1 MKKILSAFILLA
13 FSLPILSLSSLQ
25 GGAGGES
32 VSTVE
37 SVAGLFPLANSGRL
51 VWNFNAGWRFHL
63 GDVAGAEAKDF
74 DDQTWEVVSTPH
86 TVQLMPAEASGC
98 RNYQGVAWYRKH
110 FTLPKECQG
119 REVTL
124 HFEAIMG
131 KQTIYV
137 NGQQVKVHEG
147 GYLPVTISLSS
158 PGLSVGDDFVIAIC
172 ADNSDDKT
180 YPPGK
185 KQMTLDFAYHGGIY
199 RDVWLIAKQKVA
211 ITDAIEENKV
221 AGGGIFVHYANITTK
236 SAEVFVDT
244 EVRNNDSRP
253 RTVTVENVLFPS
265 VAVVLQ
271 QTKPTPIGTQRTKV
285 TLQAGEAR
293 TVTQHFVVKNP
304 RLWSP
309 EGPYLYTIGTR
320 VMDGKQSL
328 DGGATRIGI
337 RSFEF
342 RPTPQPLPEREG
354 SSYFQGNESIQQQ
367 SSPLPHRE
375 GQGGGSPGFY
385 LNGQRYH
392 QLVGANRHQ
401 DFAYVGNAMPNSQQW
416 RDVQRLKDCGFT
428 IIRTA
433 HYPQDPSFMDACDE
447 LGLFIIVA
455 TPGWQYWNKD
465 QGWDEKVH
473 ENTRQII
480 RRDRNHP
487 CVLMWEP
494 ILNETRYPEEFALKA
509 LQITKDEYPYPYRPV
524 AAADMHSAGVM
535 DHYDVVYGWPG
546 DDFTVLSGSAGQSTA
561 QPSASQLPRQ
571 CIFTREFG
579 ELVDDWYAHNNLNR
593 ASRSWGERPMLV
605 QAMSLLRS
613 TDELYKTTG
622 QFIGGCQWHP
632 FDHQRGY
639 HPDPYWGGNYD
650 AFRQPKTA
658 QAMFAATLT
667 PARAASLGD
676 VATKS
681 QQTIKGIVSI
691 AHEMTQFSERD
702 VTVFSNCDSVRLTLY
717 GGEHCWTQPVTK
729 VGRLTAQALPKTAQ
743 SCGNGCAP
751 GGYAVFKDAWD
762 FFEARNWSYTQ
773 RNWQNVKMVAE
784 GIIDGQVVCKEE
796 KMPSRRSTKLRL
808 YADEMGRPLVADGS
822 DFIVVVCEVTDDSG
836 HVRRLAKEQI
846 LFSVEGEGEIIGDA
860 SIGANPRTVEWGSAP
875 VLIRSTRQ
883 AGKIKIKAEVQYPGV
898 HAPTPA
904 ELEIESVA
912 YDMPFCDDGENGGM
926 KARGHGNTSGAD
938 TNLAPS
944 GSRSPVAPAQRISES
959 EKARLLKEVEAQQ
972 ADFGIQ
978 K

>member
-1 MKKILSAFILLA
+1 MRRLISFLPLFLLT
-13 FSLPILSLSSLQ
+13 FLPLKAQTSI
-25 GGAGGES
+25 
-32 VSTVE
+32 
-37 SVAGLFPLANSGRL
+37 AGLFPLENSGRL

-63 GDVAGAEAKDF
+63 GDVAQAAQKDF
-74 DDQTWEVVSTPH
+74 DDKAWEVVSTPH

-98 RNYQGVAWYRKH
+98 RNYQGIAWYRKH
-110 FTLPKECQG
+110 FILPNECAG
-119 REVTL
+119 RDVIL

-137 NGQQVKVHEG
+137 NGQKVKEHEG
-147 GYLPVTISLSS
+147 GYLPINVNLTDLGCSA
-158 PGLSVGDDFVIAIC
+158 GEECVVAIC

-199 RDVWLIAKQKVA
+199 RDVWLIAKSKVA
-211 ITDAIEENKV
+211 ITDAVEEQQV
-221 AGGGIFVHYANITTK
+221 AGGGIFVHYANISER
-236 SAEVFVDT
+236 SAEVYVNT
-244 EVRNNDSRP
+244 EVRNSDDHS
-253 RTVTVENVLFPS
+253 RTVTIEQTLSPS
-265 VAVVLQ
+265 GATVSKRVSL
-271 QTKPTPIGTQRTKV
+271 K
-285 TLQAGEAR
+285 AGEAKTIVQR
-293 TVTQHFVVKNP
+293 FMVKKP

-309 EGPYLYTIGTR
+309 ENPYLYQIATR
-320 VMDGKQSL
+320 IREDRQSL
-328 DGGATRIGI
+328 DGGITRIGI

-342 RPTPQPLPEREG
+342 RG
-354 SSYFQGNESIQQQ
+354 KD
-367 SSPLPHRE
+367 
-375 GQGGGSPGFY
+375 GFW
-385 LNGQRYH
+385 LNGKRYH

-401 DFAYVGNAMPNSQQW
+401 DFAYVGNALPNSQQW
-416 RDVQRLKDCGFT
+416 RDAKRLREAGFT

-465 QGWDEKVH
+465 KGWDEKVH
-473 ENTRQII
+473 QNTRSII

-494 ILNETRYPEEFALKA
+494 ILNETRYPEAFALQA
-509 LQITKDEYPYPYRPV
+509 LQITRDEYPYPYRPV
-524 AAADMHSAGVM
+524 AAADVHSAGVA

-546 DDFTVLSGSAGQSTA
+546 DDFKADKPQ
-561 QPSASQLPRQ
+561 Q

-605 QAMSLLRS
+605 QAMSLFRS

-639 HPDPYWGGNYD
+639 HPDPYWGGIYD
-650 AFRQPKTA
+650 AFRQKKTA
-658 QAMFAATLT
+658 FDMFAAVL
-667 PARAASLGD
+667 
-676 VATKS
+676 
-681 QQTIKGIVSI
+681 QQPTEQPIVSI

-702 VTVFSNCDSVRLTLY
+702 VTVFSNCDSVRLTMFD
-717 GGEHCWTQPVTK
+717 GEHCWTLPVPHEAGHAPSQPV
-729 VGRLTAQALPKTAQ
+729 
-743 SCGNGCAP
+743 
-751 GGYAVFKDAWD
+751 VFHDAWD
-762 FFEARNWSYTQ
+762 FFEARDWSYTK

-784 GIIDGQVVCKEE
+784 GIIGGKVVCCEE

-808 YADEMGRPLVADGS
+808 YVDEMGKKLVADGS
-822 DFIVVVCEVTDDSG
+822 DFVVVVCEVTDDLG
-836 HVRRLAKEQI
+836 HVRRLAKENI
-846 LFSVEGEGEIIGDA
+846 RFTIEGEGEIIGDA
-860 SIGANPRTVEWGSAP
+860 AINANPRAVEWGSAP

-883 AGKIKIKAEVQYPGV
+883 AGKIKIKAEVQFPGT

-912 YDMPFCDDGENGGM
+912 YDMPMCFTETHEAN
-926 KARGHGNTSGAD
+926 KPHKPHEANKPNT
-938 TNLAPS
+938 L
-944 GSRSPVAPAQRISES
+944 S
-959 EKARLLKEVEAQQ
+959 EKEKAKLLQEVEAQQ

>member
-1 MKKILSAFILLA
+1 MRRLISFLPLFLLTIFPLRA
-13 FSLPILSLSSLQ
+13 QTSI
-25 GGAGGES
+25 
-32 VSTVE
+32 
-37 SVAGLFPLANSGRL
+37 AGLFPLENSGRL

-63 GDVAGAEAKDF
+63 GDVAQAAQKDF
-74 DDQTWEVVSTPH
+74 DDKAWEVVSTPH

-98 RNYQGVAWYRKH
+98 RNYQGIAWYRKH
-110 FTLPKECQG
+110 FILPDECAG
-119 REVTL
+119 RDAIL

-137 NGQQVKVHEG
+137 NGQKVKEHEG
-147 GYLPVTISLSS
+147 GYLPINVNLTDLGCSA
-158 PGLSVGDDFVIAIC
+158 GEECVVAIC

-199 RDVWLIAKQKVA
+199 RDVWLIAKSKVA
-211 ITDAIEENKV
+211 ITDAVEEQQV
-221 AGGGIFVHYANITTK
+221 AGGGIFVHYANISER
-236 SAEVFVDT
+236 SAEVYVNT
-244 EVRNNDSRP
+244 EVRNSDDHS
-253 RTVTVENVLFPS
+253 RTVTIEQTLSPS
-265 VAVVLQ
+265 GATVSKRVSL
-271 QTKPTPIGTQRTKV
+271 K
-285 TLQAGEAR
+285 AGEAKTIVQR
-293 TVTQHFVVKNP
+293 FMVKKP

-309 EGPYLYTIGTR
+309 ENPYLYQIATR
-320 VMDGKQSL
+320 IREDRQSL
-328 DGGATRIGI
+328 DGGITRIGI

-342 RPTPQPLPEREG
+342 RG
-354 SSYFQGNESIQQQ
+354 KD
-367 SSPLPHRE
+367 
-375 GQGGGSPGFY
+375 GFW
-385 LNGQRYH
+385 LNGKRYH

-401 DFAYVGNAMPNSQQW
+401 DFAYVGNALPNSQQW
-416 RDVQRLKDCGFT
+416 RDAKRLREAGFT

-465 QGWDEKVH
+465 KGWDEKVH
-473 ENTRQII
+473 QNTRSII

-494 ILNETRYPEEFALKA
+494 ILNETRYPEAFALQA
-509 LQITKDEYPYPYRPV
+509 LQITRDEYPYPYRPV
-524 AAADMHSAGVM
+524 AAADVHSAGVA

-546 DDFTVLSGSAGQSTA
+546 DDFKADKPQ
-561 QPSASQLPRQ
+561 Q

-605 QAMSLLRS
+605 QAMSLFRS

-639 HPDPYWGGNYD
+639 HPDPYWGGIYD
-650 AFRQPKTA
+650 AFRQKKTA
-658 QAMFAATLT
+658 FDMFAAVL
-667 PARAASLGD
+667 
-676 VATKS
+676 
-681 QQTIKGIVSI
+681 QQPTEQPIVSI

-702 VTVFSNCDSVRLTLY
+702 VTVFSNCDSVRLTMFD
-717 GGEHCWTQPVTK
+717 GEHCWTLPVPHEAGHAPSQPV
-729 VGRLTAQALPKTAQ
+729 
-743 SCGNGCAP
+743 
-751 GGYAVFKDAWD
+751 VFRDAWD
-762 FFEARNWSYTQ
+762 FFEARDWSYTK

-784 GIIDGQVVCKEE
+784 GIIGGKVVCCEE

-808 YADEMGRPLVADGS
+808 YVDEMGKKLVADGS
-822 DFIVVVCEVTDDSG
+822 DFVVVVCEVTDDLG
-836 HVRRLAKEQI
+836 HVRRLAKENI
-846 LFSVEGEGEIIGDA
+846 RFTIEGEGEIIGDA
-860 SIGANPRTVEWGSAP
+860 AINANPRAVEWGSAP

-883 AGKIKIKAEVQYPGV
+883 AGKIKIKAEVQFPGT

-912 YDMPFCDDGENGGM
+912 YDMPMCFTETHEAHKPHKPHKPHEAN
-926 KARGHGNTSGAD
+926 KPHTP
-938 TNLAPS
+938 TL
-944 GSRSPVAPAQRISES
+944 SES
-959 EKARLLKEVEAQQ
+959 EKAKMLQEVEAQQ

>member
-1 MKKILSAFILLA
+1 MRRLISFLPLFLLTIFPLRA
-13 FSLPILSLSSLQ
+13 QTSI
-25 GGAGGES
+25 
-32 VSTVE
+32 
-37 SVAGLFPLANSGRL
+37 AGLFPLENSGRL

-63 GDVAGAEAKDF
+63 GDVAQAAQKDF
-74 DDQTWEVVSTPH
+74 DDKAWEVVSTPH

-98 RNYQGVAWYRKH
+98 RNYQGIAWYRKH
-110 FTLPKECQG
+110 FILPDECAG
-119 REVTL
+119 RDAIL

-137 NGQQVKVHEG
+137 NGQKVKEHEG
-147 GYLPVTISLSS
+147 GYLPINVNLTDLGCSA
-158 PGLSVGDDFVIAIC
+158 GEECVVAIC

-199 RDVWLIAKQKVA
+199 RDVWLIAKSKVA
-211 ITDAIEENKV
+211 ITDAVEEQQV
-221 AGGGIFVHYANITTK
+221 AGGGIFVHYANISER
-236 SAEVFVDT
+236 SAEVYVNT
-244 EVRNNDSRP
+244 EVRNSDDHS
-253 RTVTVENVLFPS
+253 RTVTIEQTLSPS
-265 VAVVLQ
+265 GATVSKRVSL
-271 QTKPTPIGTQRTKV
+271 K
-285 TLQAGEAR
+285 AGEAKTIVQR
-293 TVTQHFVVKNP
+293 LMVKKP

-309 EGPYLYTIGTR
+309 ENPYLYQIATR
-320 VMDGKQSL
+320 IREDRQSL
-328 DGGATRIGI
+328 DGGITRIGI

-342 RPTPQPLPEREG
+342 RG
-354 SSYFQGNESIQQQ
+354 KD
-367 SSPLPHRE
+367 
-375 GQGGGSPGFY
+375 GFW
-385 LNGQRYH
+385 LNGKRYH

-401 DFAYVGNAMPNSQQW
+401 DFAYVGNALPNSQQW
-416 RDVQRLKDCGFT
+416 RDAKRLREAGFT

-465 QGWDEKVH
+465 KGWDEKVH
-473 ENTRQII
+473 QNTRSII

-494 ILNETRYPEEFALKA
+494 ILNETRYPEAFALQA
-509 LQITKDEYPYPYRPV
+509 LQITRDEYPYPYRPV
-524 AAADMHSAGVM
+524 AAADVHSAGVA

-546 DDFTVLSGSAGQSTA
+546 DDFKADKPQ
-561 QPSASQLPRQ
+561 Q

-605 QAMSLLRS
+605 QAMSLFRS

-639 HPDPYWGGNYD
+639 HPDPYWGGIYD
-650 AFRQPKTA
+650 ASRQKKTA
-658 QAMFAATLT
+658 FDMFAAVLQQ
-667 PARAASLGD
+667 PAE
-676 VATKS
+676 
-681 QQTIKGIVSI
+681 QPIVSI

-702 VTVFSNCDSVRLTLY
+702 VTVFSNCDSVRLTMFD
-717 GGEHCWTQPVTK
+717 GEHCWTLPVPHEAGHAPSQPV
-729 VGRLTAQALPKTAQ
+729 
-743 SCGNGCAP
+743 
-751 GGYAVFKDAWD
+751 VFRDAWD
-762 FFEARNWSYTQ
+762 FFEARDWSYTK

-784 GIIDGQVVCKEE
+784 GIIGGKVVCCEE

-808 YADEMGRPLVADGS
+808 YVDEMGKKLVADGS
-822 DFIVVVCEVTDDSG
+822 DFVVVVCEVTDDLG
-836 HVRRLAKEQI
+836 HVRRLAKENI
-846 LFSVEGEGEIIGDA
+846 RFTIEGEGEIIGDA
-860 SIGANPRTVEWGSAP
+860 AINANPRAVEWGSAP

-883 AGKIKIKAEVQYPGV
+883 AGKIKIKAEVQFPGT

-912 YDMPFCDDGENGGM
+912 YDMPMCFTETHKPHEAHEPHKPHEPHKSN
-926 KARGHGNTSGAD
+926 KPHTP
-938 TNLAPS
+938 TL
-944 GSRSPVAPAQRISES
+944 SES
-959 EKARLLKEVEAQQ
+959 EKAKMLQEVEAQQ

>member
-1 MKKILSAFILLA
+1 MRRLISFLPLFLLT
-13 FSLPILSLSSLQ
+13 FLPLKAQTSI
-25 GGAGGES
+25 
-32 VSTVE
+32 
-37 SVAGLFPLANSGRL
+37 AGLFPLENSGRL

-63 GDVAGAEAKDF
+63 GDVAQAAQKDF
-74 DDQTWEVVSTPH
+74 DDKAWEVVSTPH

-98 RNYQGVAWYRKH
+98 RNYQGIAWYRKH
-110 FTLPKECQG
+110 FILPNECAG
-119 REVTL
+119 RDVIL

-137 NGQQVKVHEG
+137 NGQKVKEHEG
-147 GYLPVTISLSS
+147 GYLPINVNLTDL
-158 PGLSVGDDFVIAIC
+158 GCSVGEECVVAIC
-172 ADNSDDKT
+172 TDNSDDKT

-199 RDVWLIAKQKVA
+199 RDVWLIAKSKVA
-211 ITDAIEENKV
+211 ITDAVEEQQV
-221 AGGGIFVHYANITTK
+221 AGGGIFVHYANISER
-236 SAEVFVDT
+236 SAEVYVNT
-244 EVRNNDSRP
+244 EVRNSDDHS
-253 RTVTVENVLFPS
+253 RTVTIEQTLSPS
-265 VAVVLQ
+265 GATVSKRVSL
-271 QTKPTPIGTQRTKV
+271 K
-285 TLQAGEAR
+285 AGEAKTIVQR
-293 TVTQHFVVKNP
+293 FMVKKP

-309 EGPYLYTIGTR
+309 ENPYLYQIATR
-320 VMDGKQSL
+320 IREDRQSL
-328 DGGATRIGI
+328 DGGITRIGI

-342 RPTPQPLPEREG
+342 RG
-354 SSYFQGNESIQQQ
+354 KD
-367 SSPLPHRE
+367 
-375 GQGGGSPGFY
+375 GFW
-385 LNGQRYH
+385 LNGKRYH

-401 DFAYVGNAMPNSQQW
+401 DFAYVGNALPNSQQW
-416 RDVQRLKDCGFT
+416 RDAKRLREAGFT

-465 QGWDEKVH
+465 KGWDEKVH
-473 ENTRQII
+473 QNTRSII

-494 ILNETRYPEEFALKA
+494 ILNETRYPEAFALQA
-509 LQITKDEYPYPYRPV
+509 LQITRDEYPYPYRPV
-524 AAADMHSAGVM
+524 AAADVHSAGVA

-546 DDFTVLSGSAGQSTA
+546 DDFKADKPQ
-561 QPSASQLPRQ
+561 Q

-605 QAMSLLRS
+605 QAMSLFRS

-639 HPDPYWGGNYD
+639 HPDPYWGGIYD
-650 AFRQPKTA
+650 AFRQKKTA
-658 QAMFAATLT
+658 FDMFAAVL
-667 PARAASLGD
+667 
-676 VATKS
+676 
-681 QQTIKGIVSI
+681 QQPTEQPIVSI

-702 VTVFSNCDSVRLTLY
+702 VTVFSNCDSVRLTMFD
-717 GGEHCWTQPVTK
+717 GEHCWTLPVPHEAGHAPSQPV
-729 VGRLTAQALPKTAQ
+729 
-743 SCGNGCAP
+743 
-751 GGYAVFKDAWD
+751 VFHDAWD
-762 FFEARNWSYTQ
+762 FFEARDWSYTK

-784 GIIDGQVVCKEE
+784 GIIGGKVVCCEE

-808 YADEMGRPLVADGS
+808 YVDEMGKKLVADGS
-822 DFIVVVCEVTDDSG
+822 DFVVVVCEVTDDLG
-836 HVRRLAKEQI
+836 HVRRLAKENI
-846 LFSVEGEGEIIGDA
+846 RFTIEGEGEIIGDA
-860 SIGANPRTVEWGSAP
+860 AINANPRAVEWGSAP

-883 AGKIKIKAEVQYPGV
+883 AGKIKIKAEVQFPGT

-912 YDMPFCDDGENGGM
+912 YDMPMCFTETHEAN
-926 KARGHGNTSGAD
+926 KPHKPHEANKPNT
-938 TNLAPS
+938 L
-944 GSRSPVAPAQRISES
+944 S
-959 EKARLLKEVEAQQ
+959 EKEKAKLLQEVEAQQ

>member
-1 MKKILSAFILLA
+1 MRRLISFLPLFLLT
-13 FSLPILSLSSLQ
+13 FLPLKAQ
-25 GGAGGES
+25 
-32 VSTVE
+32 T
-37 SVAGLFPLANSGRL
+37 SVAGLFPLENSGRL

-63 GDVAGAEAKDF
+63 GDVAQAAQKDF
-74 DDQTWEVVSTPH
+74 DDKAWEVVSTPH

-98 RNYQGVAWYRKH
+98 RNYQGIAWYRKH
-110 FTLPKECQG
+110 FILPDECAG
-119 REVTL
+119 RDAIL

-137 NGQQVKVHEG
+137 NGQKVKEHEG
-147 GYLPVTISLSS
+147 GYLPINVNLTDLGCSA
-158 PGLSVGDDFVIAIC
+158 GEECVVAIC

-199 RDVWLIAKQKVA
+199 RDVWLIAKSKVA
-211 ITDAIEENKV
+211 ITDAVEEQQV
-221 AGGGIFVHYANITTK
+221 AGGGIFVHYANISER
-236 SAEVFVDT
+236 SAEVYVNT
-244 EVRNNDSRP
+244 EVRNSDDHS
-253 RTVTVENVLFPS
+253 RTVTIEQTLSPS
-265 VAVVLQ
+265 GATVSKRVSL
-271 QTKPTPIGTQRTKV
+271 K
-285 TLQAGEAR
+285 AGEAKTIVQR
-293 TVTQHFVVKNP
+293 FMVKKP
-304 RLWSP
+304 HLWSP
-309 EGPYLYTIGTR
+309 ENPYLYQIATR
-320 VMDGKQSL
+320 IKDGRQSL
-328 DGGATRIGI
+328 DGGITRIGI

-342 RPTPQPLPEREG
+342 RG
-354 SSYFQGNESIQQQ
+354 KD
-367 SSPLPHRE
+367 
-375 GQGGGSPGFY
+375 GFW
-385 LNGQRYH
+385 LNGKRYH

-401 DFAYVGNAMPNSQQW
+401 DFAYVGNALPNSQQW
-416 RDVQRLKDCGFT
+416 RDAKRLREAGFT

-465 QGWDEKVH
+465 KGWDEKVH
-473 ENTRQII
+473 QNTRSII

-494 ILNETRYPEEFALKA
+494 ILNETRYPEAFALQA
-509 LQITKDEYPYPYRPV
+509 LQITRDEYPYPYRPV
-524 AAADMHSAGVM
+524 AAADVHSAGVA

-546 DDFTVLSGSAGQSTA
+546 DDFKADKPQ
-561 QPSASQLPRQ
+561 Q

-605 QAMSLLRS
+605 QAMSLFRS

-639 HPDPYWGGNYD
+639 HPDPYWGGIYD
-650 AFRQPKTA
+650 AFRQKKTA
-658 QAMFAATLT
+658 FDMFAAVL
-667 PARAASLGD
+667 
-676 VATKS
+676 
-681 QQTIKGIVSI
+681 QQPTEQPIVSI

-702 VTVFSNCDSVRLTLY
+702 VTVFSNCDSVRLTMFD
-717 GGEHCWTQPVTK
+717 GEHCWTLPVPHEAGHAPSQPV
-729 VGRLTAQALPKTAQ
+729 
-743 SCGNGCAP
+743 
-751 GGYAVFKDAWD
+751 VFRDAWD
-762 FFEARNWSYTQ
+762 FFEARDWSYTK

-784 GIIDGQVVCKEE
+784 GIIGGKVVCCEE

-808 YADEMGRPLVADGS
+808 YVDEMGKKLVADGS
-822 DFIVVVCEVTDDSG
+822 DFVVVVCEVTDDLG
-836 HVRRLAKEQI
+836 HVRRLAKENI
-846 LFSVEGEGEIIGDA
+846 RFTIEGEGEIIGDA
-860 SIGANPRTVEWGSAP
+860 AINANPRAVEWGSAP

-883 AGKIKIKAEVQYPGV
+883 AGKIKIKAEVQFPGT

-912 YDMPFCDDGENGGM
+912 YDMPMCFTETHKSHEAHKPH
-926 KARGHGNTSGAD
+926 KANKPHT
-938 TNLAPS
+938 PS
-944 GSRSPVAPAQRISES
+944 LSES
-959 EKARLLKEVEAQQ
+959 EKAKMLQEVEAQQ